1 MKDWNE
7 FWSKYKVFKI
17 EREWLESNYPEV
29 LKAWK
34 EHRQPIILKKI
45 HDEEKAKEREIERL
59 LDKLNQ
65 VEEWLN
71 TNPKGLTEDMEK
83 AIRMSIDLGRND
95 EDNLN
100 VYWTAIR
107 TLARHIDG
115 YPIRRGRSSEEE

>member
-115 YPIRRGRSSEEE
+115 YPIRRGMSSEEE